1 LRPIGTAWFIVSLV
15 LALAGCDDPHHGFRA
30 TDQGG
35 TIAVYVR
42 ATHLEARGNYITGA
56 QPGANVY
63 LTIVG
68 TYGGDYLATDYPR
81 SSPLG
86 GRGTAYFSTAS
97 GCCARPLLASV
108 TDRTEPNSIS
118 FGATIGVDE
127 GDFNPDGSRRVHNVF
142 INNVVTFPV
151 DTNEYVK
158 LRDLGIEHHPAI
170 ASLTRDFFGNA
181 FVARLRLATA
191 AEIHRMAP
199 IAARGLPPKLY

>member
-1 LRPIGTAWFIVSLV
+1 MRPIGDAWFVVSLV
-15 LALAGCDDPHHGFRA
+15 LALAGCDNPHHGFWA

-35 TIAVYVR
+35 TIDVYVR
-42 ATHLEARGNYITGA
+42 KTYLEARGNDITGD
-56 QPGANVY
+56 QPGGNVD

-86 GRGTAYFSTAS
+86 VNGTVYFSTAS
-97 GCCARPLLASV
+97 GCCARPLLISV
-108 TDRTEPNSIS
+108 ADRTVPNSIS
-118 FGATIGVDE
+118 FRAGIGVDE
-127 GDFNPDGSRRVHNVF
+127 GDFNPDGSRNVYKVD
-142 INNVVTFPV
+142 IYNVVTFPV
-151 DTNEYVK
+151 DDDEYMR
-158 LRDLGIEHHPAI
+158 LHNLGIEHHPAI

-199 IAARGLPPKLY
+199 IAARGLPASIP

>member
-1 LRPIGTAWFIVSLV
+1 
-15 LALAGCDDPHHGFRA
+15 
-30 TDQGG
+30 
-35 TIAVYVR
+35 
-42 ATHLEARGNYITGA
+42 
-56 QPGANVY
+56 VY

-108 TDRTEPNSIS
+108 TDRTVPNSIS

>member
-1 LRPIGTAWFIVSLV
+1 LRPIGNAWFVVSLV
-15 LALAGCDDPHHGFRA
+15 LALAGCDDPHHGFWEA
-30 TDQGG
+30 DQVG
-35 TIAVYVR
+35 TIDVYVR
-42 ATHLEARGNYITGA
+42 ETHMQARGNYITGA
-56 QPGANVY
+56 QPGDNVD

-81 SSPLG
+81 LAPLG
-86 GRGTAYFSTAS
+86 LSGRAYFSSAI

-108 TDRTEPNSIS
+108 TDRTVPSSIS
-118 FGATIGVDE
+118 FSATIGADE
-127 GDFNPDGSRRVHNVF
+127 GTYNPDGSRTVYNVF

-181 FVARLRLATA
+181 FVARLRLATV